1 MARPLSELR
10 SVPPEPERARKS
22 LLNQSAARAVAAAT
36 SALLIATLV
45 INRSGQALETDGT
58 TAAASISAGTI
69 AISDDD
75 LGQSLF
81 DLSAM
86 SPGRPEVRCLEIV
99 YEGTIVPVEL
109 SLQTKAPGE
118 LASYLDVTID
128 EGSGGSFETCAGFV
142 ARGSL
147 FDGTLRQLSDMGR
160 LELDR
165 LVNSGASN
173 TYRVRF
179 DLQDDT
185 RALGQSTSV
194 EFIWEATPS

>member
-1 MARPLSELR
+1 RPLSELR
-10 SVPPEPERARKS
+10 STPTQPERARHG

-45 INRSGQALETDGT
+45 INRSGQAFDTEGT
-58 TAAASISAGTI
+58 AAAASISAGTI
-69 AISDDD
+69 AIFDDD
-75 LGQSLF
+75 QGQSLF

-86 SPGRPEVRCLEIV
+86 VPGHSEVRCLEIV

-109 SLQTKAPGE
+109 SLKTNAPGE
-118 LASYLDVTID
+118 LASYLDVIID

-142 ARGSL
+142 PSGSL
-147 FDGTLRQLSDMGR
+147 FNGTLRQLSDQGR

-165 LVNSGASN
+165 LFNSGARN
-173 TYRVRF
+173 TFRVRF
-179 DLQDDT
+179 DLQDDA
-185 RALGQSTSV
+185 RALGQSTAV